1 MTGLRA
7 LRRRPGSATCEC
19 PGVVLRPRPVGLSAS
34 SRRGLLE
41 EGRAL
46 GRYLNG
52 QFPGYSVLS
61 RYVRAFER
69 EAPAAGRDLE
79 LAPFYL
85 GWPAALRLIDPNFPR
100 CRLPPDRRDELARR
114 LEAMAAL
121 SESDPLTAPKYHS
134 REPASLPLVVLGL
147 SLCIIVEAFL
157 QGLAMVAPTRHRLP
171 KKARQP
177 RPPTF
182 RP

>member
-1 MTGLRA
+1 MLDKCRGWLRIPA
-7 LRRRPGSATCEC
+7 FC
-19 PGVVLRPRPVGLSAS
+19 PPPVSRSAS

-52 QFPGYSVLS
+52 QFPGHSGLS

-85 GWPAALRLIDPNFPR
+85 GWPAALRLIDPNFPL

-121 SESDPLTAPKYHS
+121 SESNPLTAPKYHA
-134 REPASLPLVVLGL
+134 REPAFLPLVVLAM
-147 SLCIIVEAFL
+147 SLRIIVEAFL
-157 QGLAMVAPTRHRLP
+157 QGVALVMPTRRRLS
-171 KKARQP
+171 KKADGAP
-177 RPPTF
+177 GTF
-182 RP
+182 PFTGDDDRAL